1 MPIKY
6 SVFIVSEPDMGLLCE
21 ALFEALFSMCNAV
34 KYAGLREE
42 CYLPPISPQPEH
54 GHNTSIKHWPLQLE
68 RYERQKAKLI
78 TFIQKALSSI
88 HFVSWKPRCSPED
101 DR

>member
-6 SVFIVSEPDMGLLCE
+6 SVLIVSEPDMGLLCE
-21 ALFEALFSMCNAV
+21 ALFEALFPMCNAV

-54 GHNTSIKHWPLQLE
+54 GHNTSIKHCPLQLLSLPTE
-68 RYERQKAKLI
+68 HKVSIWKGMRGKRQ
-78 TFIQKALSSI
+78 S
-88 HFVSWKPRCSPED
+88 
-101 DR
+101 